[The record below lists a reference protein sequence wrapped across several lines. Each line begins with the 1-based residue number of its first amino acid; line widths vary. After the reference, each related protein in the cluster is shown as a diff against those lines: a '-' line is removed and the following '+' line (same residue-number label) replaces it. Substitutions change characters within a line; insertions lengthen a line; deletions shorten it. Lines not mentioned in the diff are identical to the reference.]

1 MNNDLL
7 KLVGDFSKDNFH
19 AGGNEKRLR
28 RNQPFPISH
37 IADILNDLSVV
48 LTDYEKSPYLDACL
62 VPVTYFDITPKSRRI
77 DEFFHYKRCK
87 ASKCVVGARFVGD
100 DNRNIRH
107 LITYYVPKEAIKYTI
122 DCLTKTFCFFKRRSI
137 SEITPDVLKQIL
149 NQILG
154 EWPFDISSSR
164 LAQLLIDLSNVYCI
178 KKIPIE
184 FIETSDANVLITIFK
199 TDVDMPSL
207 LKKLKTP
214 NAYAFSEIVDSVTA
228 VVPRNVYQEII
239 EEYPDIVSMNVNDRQ
254 DLHLELENDGSI
266 ETIGPKEAL
275 GSPNGEPIIGVI
287 DTVFQK
293 GNYFDEWVID
303 NRVILPKGLEEIE
316 ITERDSFHGLAIDSL
331 IIDGPRWNPDL
342 DDHCGHFRVVHYGV
356 ALHDSMSA
364 SHIGKAIR
372 KAVSDHPEIH
382 VWNLSLGSRSECPLN
397 FISPIAAAID
407 EIESANPAVVFIIA
421 STNDEKESGRRIGS
435 PADSI
440 NSVVVTSCD
449 KKGNKTSYDR
459 RGPVLSFFVKPDV
472 ACFGGSE
479 NERMN
484 VVSKDMV
491 HHVLGTSFAAPW
503 IARKMAFMIDTL
515 GLSREIAKALLIDS
529 TMPFSHNPIKKEADF
544 LGYGIVPTAIESV
557 VSPQKDE
564 TKFFIEGETLDYYTA
579 TYRLPI
585 PLENEKH
592 PFRVKACFC
601 YFPHCERNQGVDYT
615 CSELNL
621 QFGRTNEDGSGISPI
636 NGDLQNDDLS
646 FISEGDARK
655 EWRKWDNVKFVA
667 QKLQTKKIPIRSKNK
682 NGYWGIKITS
692 KSRNGE
698 NSKGHKFGLVI
709 TLKNIYGRNST
720 EAFEQ
725 LCIRNMWMVQH
736 INIEER
742 VELMAMANQE
752 ITFK

>member
-7 KLVGDFSKDNFH
+7 KLIGNFSEDRFH
-19 AGGNEKRLR
+19 PGGNEKRLR
-28 RNQPFPISH
+28 HNRPFPVSH
-37 IADILNDLSVV
+37 IASVLNDLSVI
-48 LTDYEKSPYLDACL
+48 LTDYEKNSYLDACL

-77 DEFFHYKRCK
+77 GEFFHYKGCK
-87 ASKCVVGARFVGD
+87 ADKCVVGARFVGD
-100 DNRNIRH
+100 DVHNARH
-107 LITYYVPKEAIKYTI
+107 LITYYVPKEAVGYTI
-122 DCLTKTFCFFKRRSI
+122 ACLEKNLRFFHEQSI
-137 SEITPDVLKQIL
+137 KEVTPDFLKQIISQTL
-149 NQILG
+149 KCPSLG
-154 EWPFDISSSR
+154 ISPSR
-164 LAQLLIDLSNVYCI
+164 FAQLLIDLSNVYCI

-184 FIETSDANVLITIFK
+184 FVEPSDANVLVTLFK

-207 LKKLKTP
+207 LRKLKTP
-214 NAYAFSEIVDSVTA
+214 NAFAFSEIVDSVTA

-239 EEYPDIVSMNVNDRQ
+239 EDYPDIVSMNVNDRQ
-254 DLHLELENDGSI
+254 DLHLELEHDDSI
-266 ETIGPKEAL
+266 ERVTPKEAL
-275 GSPNGEPIIGVI
+275 GYPNGEPIIGVI

-293 GNYFDEWVID
+293 GNYFDEWVIE
-303 NRVILPKGLEEIE
+303 NRVILPKGLEEIK

-331 IIDGPRWNPDL
+331 IIDGPKWNPDL

-382 VWNLSLGSRSECPLN
+382 VWNLSLGSRSECPRN
-397 FISPIAAAID
+397 FISPIAAVID
-407 EIESANPAVVFIIA
+407 EIEAANPTVVFIIA
-421 STNDEKESGRRIGS
+421 STNDEHESGRRIGS

-449 KKGNKTSYDR
+449 KKRNKTSYDR

-472 ACFGGSE
+472 ACFGGNE

-484 VVSKDMV
+484 VVSKDIV
-491 HHVLGTSFAAPW
+491 HHVQGTSFAAPW

-529 TMPFSHNPIKKEADF
+529 TMPFSHDPIKKETDF

-557 VSPQKDE
+557 ICPEKDE
-564 TKFFIEGETLDYYTA
+564 TKFFIEGETLNYYTA

-621 QFGRTNEDGSGISPI
+621 QFGRANGDGSGISPV
-636 NGDLQNDDLS
+636 NGDLQNDDVS
-646 FISEGDARK
+646 FISEGDARR

-667 QKLQTKKIPIRSKNK
+667 QKLQAKRIPIRAKNE

-725 LCIRNMWMVQH
+725 LCIRNMWLVQH

-742 VELMAMANQE
+742 VELMAVANQD